1 MVNWKTSQRIGRGAR
16 AAGAALLAASL
27 CAGCASSSHTAA
39 VAADRELSRRANEA
53 LAQAGLDTQRLEARS
68 YRGVVTLLGQGQDG
82 EVQEAQRAVLSL
94 PGVVRVNNL
103 VLSGGSSTS
112 SGFARAKG
120 APIIARVRTAQ
131 QAKEE

>member
-1 MVNWKTSQRIGRGAR
+1 MSRRTSKCFGRSAG
-16 AAGAALLAASL
+16 AAGAVLLAATL
-27 CAGCASSSHTAA
+27 CAGCASSTHTAA
-39 VAADRELSRRANEA
+39 VAADRELARRANEA
-53 LAQAGLDTQRLEARS
+53 IAEAGLDTQRFEARS

-82 EVQEAQRAVLSL
+82 EVREAQRAVLSV

-120 APIIARVRTAQ
+120 APIIARVETAQ

>member
-1 MVNWKTSQRIGRGAR
+1 MVSRKTSKRFGRAVQ
-16 AAGAALLAASL
+16 AAGAALLAATL
-27 CAGCASSSHTAA
+27 GAGCASSTHTAA
-39 VAADRELSRRANEA
+39 VAADREIDRRANEA
-53 LAQAGLDTQRLEARS
+53 IAEAGLDTQRLEARS

-82 EVQEAQRAVLSL
+82 EVQEAQRAVLSV